1 MYHRN
6 NDGSGSKKVCFYMNR
21 KKFENY
27 DDFIK
32 KFNKPGGGHKLTT
45 DECYTPDDVYDVVL
59 DWVIDKYNLQDDTKI
74 VRPFYPGGNY
84 KEFDYP
90 KNCVVVDN
98 PPFSILASIR
108 KWYMKQS
115 IKYFL
120 FCPTLTS
127 LYKKHEDCLVI
138 TEQKITYTN
147 GALVNTSFATNLDD
161 KNAIVTAPDLSLLLK
176 QAKSQEVKSSKRIE
190 KKYPKN
196 VVSLATLGRLVR
208 RGGYVEIPKNSCA
221 TIREIEV
228 EKNVGLEAFGRKLLV
243 ANNIA
248 EDIDEKLKLPTINT
262 EEYVLELS
270 EAEKAII
277 KTLGK
282 GNYGTRSF

>member
-1 MYHRN
+1 
-6 NDGSGSKKVCFYMNR
+6 
-21 KKFENY
+21 
-27 DDFIK
+27 
-32 KFNKPGGGHKLTT
+32 
-45 DECYTPDDVYDVVL
+45 
-59 DWVIDKYNLQDDTKI
+59 
-74 VRPFYPGGNY
+74 
-84 KEFDYP
+84 
-90 KNCVVVDN
+90 
-98 PPFSILASIR
+98 
-108 KWYMKQS
+108 MKQG

-138 TEQKITYTN
+138 TERKITYTN

-161 KNAIVTAPDLSLLLK
+161 KNTIVTAPDLSLLLK

-196 VVSLATLGRLVR
+196 VVSLATLGTLVR
-208 RGGYVEIPKNSCA
+208 RGQFVAIPKNACC
-221 TIREIEV
+221 TIREIEA
-228 EKNVGLEAFGRKLLV
+228 EKRAGLESFGRKLLV

-270 EAEKAII
+270 NTEREIVEQ
-277 KTLGK
+277 LGK
-282 GNYGTRSF
+282 GDHGVWSL